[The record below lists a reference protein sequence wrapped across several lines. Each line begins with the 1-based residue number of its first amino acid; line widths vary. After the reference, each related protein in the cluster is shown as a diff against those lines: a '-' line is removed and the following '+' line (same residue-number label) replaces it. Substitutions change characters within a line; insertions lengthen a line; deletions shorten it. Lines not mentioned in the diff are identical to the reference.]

1 MIKVKI
7 LSLVIVY
14 LKLKAIL
21 FEHGITAYDDP
32 VLIFKKY
39 VDSVKSR
46 LDPKFGVEPST
57 SANCVDFELSICP
70 HAVLKYLVLYW
81 AI

>member
-1 MIKVKI
+1 MIRVKI

-14 LKLKAIL
+14 LKLKALL
-21 FEHGITAYDDP
+21 FEHGITAYDNP
-32 VLIFKKY
+32 ALIFDKY
-39 VDSVKSR
+39 VDSVKAR
-46 LDPKFGVEPST
+46 LNPKFRVEPGT

-70 HAVLKYLVLYW
+70 HAILKYLVSYW

>member
-14 LKLKAIL
+14 LKLKALL
-21 FEHGITAYDDP
+21 FEHEITAYDDP

-39 VDSVKSR
+39 VDSVKAR
-46 LDPKFGVEPST
+46 LDSKFGVKPS
-57 SANCVDFELSICP
+57 
-70 HAVLKYLVLYW
+70 
-81 AI
+81 